1 MNKKKLNLFN
11 LFYSIGAVFILFGVI
26 CNILNY
32 EFQKQFLIIGLSLEI
47 LIFAFSSIQYDNSN
61 SLVESDNID
70 FDSSD
75 NKINIGSDTF
85 INIQTGSENLE
96 KIQNIPNSNNVSE
109 FNNLKSIKV
118 DINNNNT
125 NKPSFINYVNQNE
138 NNDVIKPIKIDSQI
152 SNIENIQMYNTSLV
166 ELENINYIT
175 INKDIYFQP
184 IFDQL
189 DLTDYEQLRNLFHK
203 VFNYTIPDKESIPF
217 LLNFPAKI
225 PISKLEQVKILNIEQ
240 TLTYEELQIF
250 LKAFSL
256 ICEEQIFNYF
266 SIYEQDELIYI
277 KNKSINETQ
286 IFGGEEIEVLE
297 YIKEYHPLE
306 YIISPSIDEL
316 EPFID
321 TKNQVLLSILIDNLS
336 FEKPLEVLCL
346 SNIIKSQSEN
356 IKLLFLDK
364 FNTISYNVINNDGY
378 NIIKAFTIV
387 SLTINN
393 NIFSKKYL
401 TNKFELICNKDKI
414 VYINDIIN
422 YKNECISFGSKNE
435 YKIKLIDLFNQEQ
448 LDYITDLEILIEKL
462 SNDLTANKTDLLD
475 LFSMKEPDSLDNLHT
490 KLNNNLSKYKIPA
503 TASQQLFNLL
513 YKQHN
518 V

>member
-1 MNKKKLNLFN
+1 
-11 LFYSIGAVFILFGVI
+11 
-26 CNILNY
+26 
-32 EFQKQFLIIGLSLEI
+32 
-47 LIFAFSSIQYDNSN
+47 
-61 SLVESDNID
+61 
-70 FDSSD
+70 
-75 NKINIGSDTF
+75 
-85 INIQTGSENLE
+85 
-96 KIQNIPNSNNVSE
+96 
-109 FNNLKSIKV
+109 
-118 DINNNNT
+118 
-125 NKPSFINYVNQNE
+125 
-138 NNDVIKPIKIDSQI
+138 
-152 SNIENIQMYNTSLV
+152 MYNTSLV

-475 LFSMKEPDSLDNLHT
+475 LFSMKEPDSIDNLHT